1 MANLKLVANYR
12 SDMSKSHLKKIRREG
27 YVTGSVFG
35 RGIDPIPI
43 EVSLKDLVN
52 QIKSSEHGMMSLFDL
67 EIKGAPKDGKHT
79 VIIKEFFRDP
89 ITRKVLDI
97 QFQRVSLTE
106 KVHVD
111 VPIELVGDS
120 EGVKKGGIVEQLLD
134 ELAVRALPTNI
145 PPKIEVDISSLDI
158 GDHIRVADIKAPEG
172 VEILTDGET
181 IVCTCVPPHVRH
193 EEAAPAEEKAEE
205 APAAEKEKAPAG
217 ESE

>member
-1 MANLKLVANYR
+1 MANLKLVAKYR

-43 EVSLKDLVN
+43 EVNLKELVN
-52 QIKSSEHGMMSLFDL
+52 QIKASEHGMMSLFDL
-67 EIKGAPKDGKHT
+67 EIEGAPKDGNHT

-97 QFQRVSLTE
+97 QFQRVMLTE

-111 VPIELVGDS
+111 VPVELVGEC
-120 EGVKKGGIVEQLLD
+120 EGAKKGGIVEQLLD
-134 ELAVRALPTNI
+134 ELAVRALPANI

-158 GDHIRVADIKAPEG
+158 GDHIRVADIKPPEG

-181 IVCTCVPPHVRH
+181 ILCTCVPPHVRH
-193 EEAAPAEEKAEE
+193 EEAVAPEEKPSE
-205 APAAEKEKAPAG
+205 APAAKEEEKE
-217 ESE
+217 